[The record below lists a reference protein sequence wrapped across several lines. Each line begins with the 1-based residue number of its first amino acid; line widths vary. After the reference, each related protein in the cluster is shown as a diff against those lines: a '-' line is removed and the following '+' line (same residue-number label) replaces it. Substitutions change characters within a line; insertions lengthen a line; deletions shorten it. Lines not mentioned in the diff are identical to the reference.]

1 MPCSLRQSRLRTERR
16 ANQALE
22 QTRDNVLRYG
32 ESVGCELLNFA
43 VRQPAMILRIFR
55 VEIDPSTRSAFEA
68 GFRSLSAD
76 AVTRAPGNL
85 SCEIGMPTRWAPNT
99 YSMITRW
106 RDEEALVAFAGP
118 EWNTPVIPAGME
130 AFGKKLS
137 VEHYRID
144 DYPIGEQ
151 GNAADSR

>member
-1 MPCSLRQSRLRTERR
+1 VSEKAGQQAPRDGQATTRSLLRHPRPPCLPLRGSVRL
-16 ANQALE
+16 
-22 QTRDNVLRYG
+22 
-32 ESVGCELLNFA
+32 
-43 VRQPAMILRIFR
+43 PAMIFRIFR

-68 GFRSLSAD
+68 GFRSLSVD

-106 RDEEALVAFAGP
+106 RDEDALVAFAGP

-130 AFGKKLS
+130 AFGKNVS

-151 GNAADSR
+151 CNAADSL

>member
-1 MPCSLRQSRLRTERR
+1 MAS
-16 ANQALE
+16 
-22 QTRDNVLRYG
+22 
-32 ESVGCELLNFA
+32 

-68 GFRSLSAD
+68 GFRSLSVD

-106 RDEEALVAFAGP
+106 RDEDALVAFAGP

-130 AFGKKLS
+130 AFGRKLS

-144 DYPIGEQ
+144 DSPIGEQ
-151 GNAADSR
+151 RNAADSR

>member
-1 MPCSLRQSRLRTERR
+1 MVFGNHPIS
-16 ANQALE
+16 
-22 QTRDNVLRYG
+22 
-32 ESVGCELLNFA
+32 

-55 VEIDPSTRSAFEA
+55 VEIDPTTRSAFET
-68 GFRSLSAD
+68 GFRSLSVE
-76 AVTRAPGNL
+76 AVMRAPGNL

-106 RDEEALVAFAGP
+106 RDEDALAAFAGP

-144 DYPIGEQ
+144 ESPIGE
-151 GNAADSR
+151 

>member
-1 MPCSLRQSRLRTERR
+1 
-16 ANQALE
+16 
-22 QTRDNVLRYG
+22 
-32 ESVGCELLNFA
+32 
-43 VRQPAMILRIFR
+43 MILRIFR

-68 GFRSLSAD
+68 GFRSLSVD
-76 AVTRAPGNL
+76 AVARAPGNL

-106 RDEEALVAFAGP
+106 RDEDALVAFAGP

-130 AFGKKLS
+130 AFGRKLS

-144 DYPIGEQ
+144 DSPIGEQ
-151 GNAADSR
+151 RNAADSR

>member
-1 MPCSLRQSRLRTERR
+1 
-16 ANQALE
+16 
-22 QTRDNVLRYG
+22 
-32 ESVGCELLNFA
+32 
-43 VRQPAMILRIFR
+43 MILRIFR

-68 GFRSLSAD
+68 SFRSLSVD
-76 AVTRAPGNL
+76 AVTQARGNL

-106 RDEEALVAFAGP
+106 CDEDALAAFAGP

-144 DYPIGEQ
+144 DSPIGEQ
-151 GNAADSR
+151 RNTADSR